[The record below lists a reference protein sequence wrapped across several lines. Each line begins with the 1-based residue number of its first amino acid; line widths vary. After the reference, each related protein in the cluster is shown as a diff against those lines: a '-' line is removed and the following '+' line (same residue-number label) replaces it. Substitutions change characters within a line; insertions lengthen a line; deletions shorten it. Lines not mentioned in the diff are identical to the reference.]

1 MSLQTLAWSPSGAE
15 VWFSAPGAGELMG
28 VTLDGHPRVVARF
41 PGWMLLHDVAHTGAA
56 LVSRFDRRWG
66 IIGAGPGETRER
78 ELSWRSNSLAID
90 ISRDGKRLLFS
101 DQSIDYTV
109 ALREMSGGY
118 PVRLAEGYPL
128 RLSPD
133 GEWVAVGQGESALL
147 LVPTGPGESRWIP
160 LSGVKF
166 LNGGFFPDSERIW
179 ITGSKDGQPPR
190 SYAFSLEGDL
200 LGPITEE
207 GHRVFGVSPDGEWL
221 AARCPDGPELHAVS
235 GGETRSLRG
244 LQSEKFLQW
253 KTDGRSLFVA
263 PPPTGSAI
271 EVFLLDVETGERTLW
286 KEIGPPN
293 RPGMLGA
300 ENLLINPDGTAYA
313 YSYDSI
319 LSELYVV
326 EGLR

>member
-1 MSLQTLAWSPSGAE
+1 M
-15 VWFSAPGAGELMG
+15 
-28 VTLDGHPRVVARF
+28 
-41 PGWMLLHDVAHTGAA
+41 
-56 LVSRFDRRWG
+56 
-66 IIGAGPGETRER
+66 
-78 ELSWRSNSLAID
+78 
-90 ISRDGKRLLFS
+90 
-101 DQSIDYTV
+101 
-109 ALREMSGGY
+109 
-118 PVRLAEGYPL
+118 
-128 RLSPD
+128 
-133 GEWVAVGQGESALL
+133 
-147 LVPTGPGESRWIP
+147 
-160 LSGVKF
+160 
-166 LNGGFFPDSERIW
+166 
-179 ITGSKDGQPPR
+179 
-190 SYAFSLEGDL
+190 
-200 LGPITEE
+200 
-207 GHRVFGVSPDGEWL
+207 
-221 AARCPDGPELHAVS
+221 S

-263 PPPTGSAI
+263 SPPTGSAI